1 MFGRLPAYGFYC
13 RHVKG
18 LNLRN
23 IQLQLAKSDR
33 RHALVADDCENLSI
47 DDLDAPFS
55 PDAAAIIRL
64 TDVKGA
70 LISGCRPQA
79 ATDTFLK
86 LQGPKSK
93 DVVLVAND
101 LSRVSKVAVIAPNV
115 PKTALS
121 QLANHHTRKP

>member
-18 LNLRN
+18 LKLRN
-23 IQLQLAKSDR
+23 IQFQLDKSDQ
-33 RHALVADDCENLSI
+33 RHALVAEDCENLSI

-55 PDAAAIIRL
+55 QNAAAIIRL

-70 LISGCRPQA
+70 LISGCRPQTG
-79 ATDTFLK
+79 TDTFLK
-86 LQGPKSK
+86 LDGTASEGI
-93 DVVLVAND
+93 VLTAND
-101 LSRVSKVAVIAPNV
+101 LSRAGKVAVIAPNV

-121 QLANHHTRKP
+121 QMANQTAEKP